1 MVETGI
7 NNWLNST
14 RITPEQRA
22 WYYSVKDPNSGVFLT
37 ASVGDNTTKFNNKQF
52 ETCMRWRLFQPITTP
67 KECICENENRI
78 DPLCHHLV
86 SGCRREGTRH
96 NIHDM
101 VKETLISLW
110 KYCGY
115 IVKREEKNCFKGT
128 DPDNNLRPDISILNP
143 SNGEDQQILDVA
155 IVGPIPGSQKG
166 ILSITPADSNRPGI
180 AAARREQQ
188 KITKYNQCAL
198 ENNLQFIPFVLES
211 SGRIGE
217 IGMKHLQEVAK
228 YGAEQRQCAYSQ
240 MLYYLKKRI
249 SCALHKTIANNI
261 NKRLFINIS
270 GSEDTSGRV
279 HGSFYD
285 PELSTR

>member
-1 MVETGI
+1 M
-7 NNWLNST
+7 
-14 RITPEQRA
+14 
-22 WYYSVKDPNSGVFLT
+22 
-37 ASVGDNTTKFNNKQF
+37 
-52 ETCMRWRLFQPITTP
+52 
-67 KECICENENRI
+67 
-78 DPLCHHLV
+78 
-86 SGCRREGTRH
+86 
-96 NIHDM
+96 
-101 VKETLISLW
+101 
-110 KYCGY
+110 
-115 IVKREEKNCFKGT
+115 
-128 DPDNNLRPDISILNP
+128 
-143 SNGEDQQILDVA
+143 
-155 IVGPIPGSQKG
+155 GPIPGSQKG

-240 MLYYLKKRI
+240 LFYYLKKRI

-270 GSEDTSGRV
+270 GSEDTSSRV